1 MSTTKETSLEKPV
14 IKATENTENTG
25 TQLMKTDEPNK
36 RTASLEEGVTGIPVM
51 DKEKLEEL
59 EEEEYNILMAK
70 IKNKPIGKGKF
81 KKVYKL
87 NDKEVISVEV
97 NKEER
102 RGEMVSVPFKKEEKE
117 GYKNIMDK
125 MYDLDDKHKKYLLL
139 PTKYGYSSD
148 EKTRV
153 QILPYCNNKKK
164 WYFHSHNAC
173 GTDLYDVL
181 FKEGCS
187 YEESIMTDCVNILKT
202 IHELHK
208 KKIACMDI
216 KPQNIFVNCPYKGYL
231 SLGDT
236 DGFKND
242 GNDYNCTATPG
253 FYVKIGHFITDYYA
267 LLQVFLLVYL
277 SVKIGKEEAKKLYDS
292 DLFELHGLMYDLRDV
307 NDINEKLDNEE
318 KEKVMEE
325 EDVKMTDQAL
335 IDVFKNKKKF
345 QIKLIDYERRRKERE
360 NTDPNNTQEY
370 DEKSAD
376 LKKVVAW
383 LHARDRAK
391 EVLKKFNLKG
401 ENVHED
407 YKNLIMDLL
416 EKKESAPSESEQT
429 KDEILLQKILD
440 ALKACIDVE
449 TVNSYTE
456 GEDGDEDKEK
466 FYQKYIKPITELDI
480 EPITI
485 TKKKSM
491 FERMSGMFGKR
502 RGGRKSKKLSR
513 GKKKKTRRK
522 KKMTR
527 RKKKKT
533 RRKKKK
539 TRGKKRR

>member
-1 MSTTKETSLEKPV
+1 MSTTKDESVENTGNTEENSSLEQPV
-14 IKATENTENTG
+14 ENTG
-25 TQLMKTDEPNK
+25 TQLMKKDDVDDILK
-36 RTASLEEGVTGIPVM
+36 DIIYGVKIGEGSFKTVY
-51 DKEKLEEL
+51 EL
-59 EEEEYNILMAK
+59 NYN
-70 IKNKPIGKGKF
+70 
-81 KKVYKL
+81 
-87 NDKEVISVEV
+87 EVVDDNEVVSVEE
-97 NKEER
+97 NT
-102 RGEMVSVPFKKEEKE
+102 KKFTEKE
-117 GYKNIMDK
+117 QKDYETIMK
-125 MYDLDDKHKKYLLL
+125 TMYDLDDKHKKYLLL

-148 EKTRV
+148 GKTRV
-153 QILPYCNNKKK
+153 QILPYCNNNKNGCGADL
-164 WYFHSHNAC
+164 HSI
-173 GTDLYDVL
+173 L
-181 FKEGCS
+181 FDGCS
-187 YEESIMTDCVNILKT
+187 YEKSIMTDCVNILKT

-345 QIKLIDYERRRKERE
+345 EIKLIDYKRRRKERE

-383 LHARDRAK
+383 LHARDRAT

-416 EKKESAPSESEQT
+416 EKKESAPSESQPT

-456 GEDGDEDKEK
+456 GD

-480 EPITI
+480 EPITEPI
-485 TKKKSM
+485 TEPTTKKGL
-491 FERMSGMFGKR
+491 FQRLFGRK
-502 RGGRKSKKLSR
+502 GGRKSKKLSR